1 MNFVIRDLKAG
12 KRLVKLLKSQGY
24 SAWESHTSYSM
35 EISTNASMAT
45 MHFLGVIPI
54 KGGRR

>member
-24 SAWESHTSYSM
+24 SAWESRTRYSM
-35 EISTNASMAT
+35 EITTDASFSEIASSIRT
-45 MHFLGVIPI
+45 DL
-54 KGGRR
+54 KGGN